1 MAQTYDALEKVMRS
15 LGADVRSMPKKGY
28 VSFVRRKQFGMLQ
41 PGTKWVNVGLILSKK
56 KPSDRLKDAKTWN
69 ALFTHRVLVES
80 VGDVDAELRGWITD
94 AYDRAV

>member
-41 PGTKWVNVGLILSKK
+41 PGTKWVNVGLILGNK
-56 KPSDRLKDAKTWN
+56 KPGDRLKDAKTWN

-80 VGDVDAELRGWITD
+80 VGDIDAELRDWITD
-94 AYDRAV
+94 AYDRAA